1 MPPVACLYVSP
12 SGMRPPISDIQRHPP
27 AAPRIP
33 FDQTVMREARSLK
46 ALERYGIEAMP
57 TSAFPIELLRED
69 RTSATKALVAMASRH
84 RNPPRNLPELAAF
97 ADSLERSVA
106 ERYEDEVR
114 RMFRPSSSWTRGRDT
129 RGRFTRK
136 PYTDPGDVM
145 PPNGIWGWDGNGPAI
160 RQPDMFPCP

>member
-12 SGMRPPISDIQRHPP
+12 SGMRPPISDIRRHPL
-27 AAPRIP
+27 AASLIP

-57 TSAFPIELLRED
+57 TSAFLTELLRED

-106 ERYEDEVR
+106 ERYEDEAR
-114 RMFRPSSSWTRGRDT
+114 RMFRPPSSWTRGHDT

-145 PPNGIWGWDGNGPAI
+145 PSNGIQGRDGNGPAI
-160 RQPDMFPCP
+160 RQPGMIPCP